1 MMNDFE
7 GVGVIVGVAV
17 ASARVT
23 QTEIEFSN
31 EPEVAVTVLHPL
43 SVFENVRLT
52 VAAPFVVVCV
62 AESNVPIVALQYTTV
77 PSGIGSPIILNSV
90 AVILMTACSSPTAV
104 TVDDGL
110 AVKRIFCALP
120 PPIGPLPAAEP
131 TTGEEMSF

>member
-31 EPEVAVTVLHPL
+31 EPEVAVTALHPL
-43 SVFENVRLT
+43 SVFEKVRLA

-62 AESNVPIVALQYTTV
+62 AESNVPIVALQ
-77 PSGIGSPIILNSV
+77 
-90 AVILMTACSSPTAV
+90 
-104 TVDDGL
+104 
-110 AVKRIFCALP
+110 
-120 PPIGPLPAAEP
+120 
-131 TTGEEMSF
+131 

>member
-62 AESNVPIVALQYTTV
+62 AASNVPVVALQ
-77 PSGIGSPIILNSV
+77 
-90 AVILMTACSSPTAV
+90 
-104 TVDDGL
+104 
-110 AVKRIFCALP
+110 
-120 PPIGPLPAAEP
+120 
-131 TTGEEMSF
+131 